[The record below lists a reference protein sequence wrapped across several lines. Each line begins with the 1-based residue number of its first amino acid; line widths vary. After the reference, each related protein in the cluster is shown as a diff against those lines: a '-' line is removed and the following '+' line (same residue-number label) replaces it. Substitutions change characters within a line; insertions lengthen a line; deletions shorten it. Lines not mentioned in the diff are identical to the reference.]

1 LQGIRFDTI
10 KDNTTILSIG
20 SLFRKADG
28 SDWGVNIELWPNQN
42 KKSLSVSQLP
52 ILVRKRV
59 LNPTE
64 AKKGA
69 GYELHID
76 IENTESWQVVTNEE
90 CPVLKDNKLSH
101 REANQHCFY
110 FKSLNGIHVYLP
122 QIELGRA
129 LFFHDAYLARTAL
142 EPDTLSIE
150 FDIIPD
156 GIADLTTVNVL
167 QSSGYTK
174 TSFDNYAA
182 RRVLGWILIDPDA
195 RRSYES
201 IGRYQKL
208 YGEDVN
214 GYRQWD
220 FQFEPPKLNNAKFV
234 IRGKFDRESNS
245 VFVYEITAIA
255 NIAHKV
261 PGKVDFYSPKF
272 KEYVRGEGSRGNIP
286 TNERPEEHNVQDGEN
301 ANSNTDH
308 TQLYAPVVGVEFT
321 NPFATTKIYKK
332 KQKSSGGRKDDEVN
346 ETSKNVS
353 TEEGDE
359 GGNRPQADWDIVEDN
374 SDDEHLYANK
384 FSCFQRM
391 LELLESEC
399 GCKVTANQ
407 IRKLPK
413 IGRSGKNILKT
424 DGSPRCLSVVTVICN
439 GREFHMLEV
448 DTSDDSKSLSTKLLA
463 VNNMA
468 NWAEQ
473 LIELEQKLMK
483 GSLSWPTALLD
494 SICGVKGHQS
504 ISHPQTSSDNKG
516 LLDPDSVSKWAQR
529 VQSWMLSINS

>member
-1 LQGIRFDTI
+1 MQGIRLDTL

-28 SDWGVNIELWPNQN
+28 SDWGVNLELWPYQN

-52 ILVRKRV
+52 ILVRKRL

-64 AKKGA
+64 TKKIP
-69 GYELHID
+69 GYELHIN
-76 IENTESWQVVTNEE
+76 IENSDSWQVVTNGK
-90 CPVLKDNKLSH
+90 CPALKDSKLSH
-101 REANQHCFY
+101 REANQLCFY

-156 GIADLTTVNVL
+156 DIADLTTVNVL

-195 RRSYES
+195 RKSYES

-208 YGEDVN
+208 YGKEVN
-214 GYRQWD
+214 GYRHWD
-220 FQFEPPKLNNAKFV
+220 FQFEPPHLPNAKFV
-234 IRGKFDRESNS
+234 FRGKFDRESNS
-245 VFVYEITAIA
+245 VFVYEITSIA
-255 NIAHKV
+255 NITHKV
-261 PGKVDFYSPKF
+261 PGKVEFYSPKF
-272 KEYVRGEGSRGNIP
+272 KEYVRGEGSGGSTP
-286 TNERPEEHNVQDGEN
+286 TNERPEEHNVQDGED

-308 TQLYAPVVGVEFT
+308 TQLYAPVVGIEFD
-321 NPFATTKIYKK
+321 NPFATAKIYKK
-332 KQKSSGGRKDDEVN
+332 KQKSSAGRKDEEEAN
-346 ETSKNVS
+346 EAGNNVS

-359 GGNRPQADWDIVEDN
+359 DGNRPQADWDIVEDN
-374 SDDEHLYANK
+374 SNDEHLYANK

-399 GCKVTANQ
+399 GCKVTSNQ

-413 IGRSGKNILKT
+413 IGRSGRHILKT

-439 GREFHMLEV
+439 GKQFHMLEV
-448 DTSDDSKSLSTKLLA
+448 DTSDNSKSLSTKLLA
-463 VNNMA
+463 VNN
-468 NWAEQ
+468 NTHWGEQ
-473 LIELEQKLMK
+473 LIELEQKLMSH
-483 GSLSWPTALLD
+483 SLSWPTAFLD
-494 SICGVKGHQS
+494 FIFGVEGHKS
-504 ISHPQTSSDNKG
+504 ISHPQTSSENKG
-516 LLDPDSVSKWAQR
+516 LLEPDSVGKWTKR
-529 VQSWMLSINS
+529 VQSWMLSI